1 MYTVGHVTAL
11 FVSDV
16 IWFFSLVW
24 LWEIIHCFVWG
35 CLNIVS
41 LLTRQVDVC
50 AIPFPHFH
58 YFFSTSLPH
67 YCLNLSCGRIFFC
80 ANLHRQQSSNR
91 VGHSGGLQAA
101 GTRTLILW
109 LNVDR
114 LCNHKGGFKHKYIRK
129 QSKHQILPNVLWT
142 VQMKNKWLYW
152 RVGHFGVIIRTIN
165 PLL

>member
-67 YCLNLSCGRIFFC
+67 YCLNLSCGRIFFR

-91 VGHSGGLQAA
+91 VGHSGGLQAG

-109 LNVDR
+109 LLIVSVITREVLSINTSESKASIR
-114 LCNHKGGFKHKYIRK
+114 FYQMFCELFKWKT
-129 QSKHQILPNVLWT
+129 ND
-142 VQMKNKWLYW
+142 
-152 RVGHFGVIIRTIN
+152 IIEG
-165 PLL
+165 